1 MMALPSA
8 IIEKNEKSRS
18 LCVDATCGAFP
29 RINSTCRKATSRLA
43 VNTTEGM
50 ASRPSSRGTGVT
62 SPACDRKA
70 VQLEVPKSIPIDATA
85 KPFPGLMIKNG
96 AALTDQAAE
105 PIMHMSM
112 AGANPM
118 SRKPPQMAKQTTQ
131 KIKATRR
138 WPLFFK
144 LARPEGFEPP
154 TPWFVAKYSIQMSY
168 GRVERREL

>member
-1 MMALPSA
+1 
-8 IIEKNEKSRS
+8 
-18 LCVDATCGAFP
+18 
-29 RINSTCRKATSRLA
+29 
-43 VNTTEGM
+43 
-50 ASRPSSRGTGVT
+50 
-62 SPACDRKA
+62 
-70 VQLEVPKSIPIDATA
+70 
-85 KPFPGLMIKNG
+85 MIKNG

-105 PIMHMSM
+105 PVMCKSL
-112 AGANPM
+112 AGTDPI
-118 SRKPPQMAKQTTQ
+118 SRKPPQKAKQPSQ